1 MTGLG
6 GHSPAKREF
15 SDPLKSSSPNGCF
28 DSADHRMS
36 LVHLLGYTLTT
47 NGRWVGSP
55 TTSSTWKRPS

>member
-6 GHSPAKREF
+6 GHSPAKREI

-36 LVHLLGYTLTT
+36 LVQLLG
-47 NGRWVGSP
+47 
-55 TTSSTWKRPS
+55 